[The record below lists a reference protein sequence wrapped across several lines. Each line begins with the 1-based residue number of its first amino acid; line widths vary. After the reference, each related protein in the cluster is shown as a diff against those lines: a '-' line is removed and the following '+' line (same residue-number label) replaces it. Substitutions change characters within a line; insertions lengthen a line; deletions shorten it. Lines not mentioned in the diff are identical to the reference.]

1 MAADAIVFIVTWR
14 RTYHVARL
22 AREADIEVSLSSLLL
37 RDGTVYFALL
47 CIVNCIT
54 LITDMK
60 MNKNGIN
67 SYITITISA
76 ILVLHMLLNLR
87 EASLRTD
94 GMSTSSDLGG
104 SHSATMPDIDF
115 ARGVD
120 AFGASWND
128 AEDAD
133 IDEGYLEDDGG
144 PEVDVTGSETA
155 EIGSA
160 EA

>member
-1 MAADAIVFIVTWR
+1 
-14 RTYHVARL
+14 
-22 AREADIEVSLSSLLL
+22 
-37 RDGTVYFALL
+37 
-47 CIVNCIT
+47 
-54 LITDMK
+54 
-60 MNKNGIN
+60 
-67 SYITITISA
+67 
-76 ILVLHMLLNLR
+76 
-87 EASLRTD
+87 
-94 GMSTSSDLGG
+94 
-104 SHSATMPDIDF
+104 MPDIDF